1 MSDGTDRY
9 ETVIVGGG
17 QAGLSA
23 GYHLKRQGRPFV
35 ILDANERVGDSWR
48 KRWDSLRVFT
58 PAKYDGLDGFPF
70 PAKGWSFPTKDDMAD
85 YLQAYAARFE
95 LPVRSGVAADGLRK
109 EGDRFVISSGKRR
122 FEADNVIVASGAFT
136 VPRVPAF
143 AAELDPGIV
152 QVHSSAYV
160 GPSQLREGPVLVVG
174 AGNSGA
180 EIALEV
186 SRTHPT
192 LLAGKPPGQIPVRHG
207 GVPSRFAI
215 AMIRFLGHRVLTTG
229 TPVGRKVRPKFLTR
243 ATPLIRTRMKDLAAA
258 GVERGPRVARTRD
271 GQPVLEDDRVL
282 EVANVIWCTGFRL
295 DFSWIDL
302 PVFSDDGQPRQDRG
316 VVETEPGL
324 YFLGLEFLYAA
335 TSAVLPGVGR
345 DAEYVAK
352 HIAAREGGPRRR
364 TRIPAAA

>member
-1 MSDGTDRY
+1 MNGTERF

-23 GYHLKRQGRPFV
+23 GYHLKRRGRPFV
-35 ILDANERVGDSWR
+35 ILDAGERIGDAWR
-48 KRWDSLRVFT
+48 RRWDSLRVFT

-109 EGDRFVISSGKRR
+109 EGDRYVISSGERR
-122 FEADNVIVASGAFT
+122 FEADNVIVASGAFH
-136 VPRVPAF
+136 VPKVPAF

-160 GPSQLREGPVLVVG
+160 SPSQLREGPVLVVG

-186 SRTHPT
+186 SGTHPT
-192 LLAGKPPGQIPVRHG
+192 LLAGKVPGQIPVRHG
-207 GVPSRFAI
+207 GVPSRIVI
-215 AMIRFLGHRVLTTG
+215 AVIRFLGHHVLNTG
-229 TPVGRKVRPKFLTR
+229 TPIGRKVRPKFLTR
-243 ATPLIRTRMKDLAAA
+243 ATPLIRTREKDLAAA
-258 GVERGPRVARTRD
+258 GVERGPKVAGTRD
-271 GQPVLEDDRVL
+271 GLPVLGEERVL
-282 EVANVIWCTGFRL
+282 DVANVIWCTGFRL

-302 PVFSDDGQPRQDRG
+302 PVFSEDGQPMQDRG

-345 DAEYVAK
+345 DAEYVAR
-352 HIAAREGGPRRR
+352 HVARRAREVGPE
-364 TRIPAAA
+364 TRMAAA